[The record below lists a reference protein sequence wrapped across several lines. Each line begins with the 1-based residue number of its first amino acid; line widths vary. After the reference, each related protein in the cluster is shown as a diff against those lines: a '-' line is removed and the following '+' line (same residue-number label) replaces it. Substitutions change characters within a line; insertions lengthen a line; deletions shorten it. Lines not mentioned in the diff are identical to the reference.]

1 MTGFFDRM
9 LGRGKEP
16 TASKAKER
24 LQFVLVHD
32 RINLPPERLK
42 EMKEEILAV
51 ISKYVAVASDE
62 VDIALEQR
70 DRNQNRLIAEIPFS
84 KSIDKKD
91 ITHPS
96 RNAAKSNMML
106 DENDDLLLDD
116 DEDEAMETRRNIATT
131 HHAFDDSID
140 DDLGDLNDD

>member
-70 DRNQNRLIAEIPFS
+70 DRNQNKLIAEIPFS
-84 KSIDKKD
+84 KSLDRQPDPDSKI
-91 ITHPS
+91 PANS
-96 RNAAKSNMML
+96 AML

-116 DEDEAMETRRNIATT
+116 DDVMETRQNLTIKQ
-131 HHAFDDSID
+131 DPYNDPID
-140 DDLGDLNDD
+140 DDMDD

>member
-91 ITHPS
+91 DTHPS
-96 RNAAKSNMML
+96 RHTATSKLML

-116 DEDEAMETRRNIATT
+116 DDDIMETRRNMAATDN
-131 HHAFDDSID
+131 AVDG
-140 DDLGDLNDD
+140 DLGDFDDD